1 MVSARRYNRATMIVR
16 WTAFLLVLVLTWAG
30 FSTQARAQGV
40 AEPSPAVL
48 EQSALAEVAAAHGPA
63 VDDPS
68 PLETGAQA
76 QPEGLADL
84 PVVILHRP
92 PATVPAAGHGWP
104 GAAGFAG
111 WVSTCL
117 EGLQR
122 PPCAA

>member
-1 MVSARRYNRATMIVR
+1 MIVR

-40 AEPSPAVL
+40 AEPSSAGMEL
-48 EQSALAEVAAAHGPA
+48 AAQSAAATSHGAAA
-63 VDDPS
+63 DEPS
-68 PLETGAQA
+68 PLESGAQA

-84 PVVILHRP
+84 PIVILHRP
-92 PATVPAAGHGWP
+92 PATVPSARPGWP
-104 GAAGFAG
+104 GGTGFAG
-111 WVSTCL
+111 WVSACL